1 MRHAQSRDRWSVASI
16 GPPKGHVIH
25 AQPAVIVWE
34 MDSDL
39 HGVFHLFSS
48 TPSGS
53 RIVNLLTIRLFACQS
68 NRGHSLHFGGR
79 DGSAL
84 IGKKK
89 WNKMWSFFLLSSTAA
104 SEDPAASRKR
114 RPWDLAESWQNIH
127 TARKSYKRLA
137 VIGSR
142 RLDLIGC
149 SSCGTSTCQDYVSI
163 GTIDCK

>member
-1 MRHAQSRDRWSVASI
+1 MIYLMRHAQSRDRWSVTSI

-84 IGKKK
+84 IREKKNGTK
-89 WNKMWSFFLLSSTAA
+89 CEAFFCFRLLQRLKIRRRAGSDVLGTWR
-104 SEDPAASRKR
+104 SRDK
-114 RPWDLAESWQNIH
+114 
-127 TARKSYKRLA
+127 
-137 VIGSR
+137 
-142 RLDLIGC
+142 
-149 SSCGTSTCQDYVSI
+149 TSTRRVNHIKGWQLLGPGPWI
-163 GTIDCK
+163 

>member
-1 MRHAQSRDRWSVASI
+1 M
-16 GPPKGHVIH
+16 IH

-84 IGKKK
+84 IREKK
-89 WNKMWSFFLLSSTAA
+89 M
-104 SEDPAASRKR
+104 E
-114 RPWDLAESWQNIH
+114 QNVKLFS
-127 TARKSYKRLA
+127 AFVY
-137 VIGSR
+137 
-142 RLDLIGC
+142 C
-149 SSCGTSTCQDYVSI
+149 SV
-163 GTIDCK
+163 